1 MSDSDSTQ
9 QLGRYFV
16 WVAWIFV
23 FAILVFVFQ
32 GYLDDQYNPNTSPE
46 YALNTD
52 GSAEVVL
59 EQNRQGHYL
68 VDGTIN
74 AYPVTFL
81 LDTGATQVSIPEHI
95 ANQLNLP
102 RYGQYPV
109 TTANGSVIVRQTR
122 IDQLTIGNITLR
134 DVEAHIN
141 PGMRSDEILLGMS
154 ALKRVEFSQRGN
166 RLILKH
172 RKLR

>member
-1 MSDSDSTQ
+1 MSDSNSTQ

-16 WVAWIFV
+16 WIAWIFA
-23 FAILVFVFQ
+23 FAILIFVFQ
-32 GYLDDQYNPNTSPE
+32 DFLDSQYNPNTSPE
-46 YALNTD
+46 YALTAD
-52 GSAEVVL
+52 GSAEVIL
-59 EQNRQGHYL
+59 EQNRLGHYI
-68 VDGTIN
+68 VDGEIN

-81 LDTGATQVSIPEHI
+81 LDTGATQVSIPEQV

-109 TTANGSVIVRQTR
+109 TTANGSVTVRQTR

-141 PGMRSDEILLGMS
+141 PGMRSNEILLGMS

-166 RLILKH
+166 RLILRH
-172 RKLR
+172 R

>member
-16 WVAWIFV
+16 WIAWIFV
-23 FAILVFVFQ
+23 FAILIFVFQ
-32 GYLDDQYNPNTSPE
+32 DYLDRQYNPNTSPE
-46 YALNTD
+46 SSYNNE
-52 GSAEVVL
+52 GMAEVVL

-68 VDGTIN
+68 VNGEIN
-74 AYPVTFL
+74 GFPVTFL

-95 ANQLNLP
+95 ARKLNLP
-102 RYGQYPV
+102 LYGQYPV
-109 TTANGSVIVRQTR
+109 STANGTVMVRQTQ
-122 IDQLTIGNITLR
+122 IEQLQFGNITLR
-134 DVEAHIN
+134 NVDAHIN

-166 RLILKH
+166 RLILKE
-172 RKLR
+172 R